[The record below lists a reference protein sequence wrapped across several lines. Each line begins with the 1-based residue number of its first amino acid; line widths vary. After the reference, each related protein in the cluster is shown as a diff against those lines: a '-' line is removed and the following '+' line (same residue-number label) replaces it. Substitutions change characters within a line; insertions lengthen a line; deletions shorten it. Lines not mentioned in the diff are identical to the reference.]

1 MDIKSAQ
8 ISQTFKRS
16 IKRNYQTRYIHL
28 IEGGADDEL
37 SLRRNMSAFDDY
49 SLTPSHLTDVSEV
62 DTKTIVLGH
71 ETSMPLILS
80 PTGTSR
86 LFHHKKEVAIPK
98 AGAKFGIPYALSAMA
113 ADYWISHPHRLIV

>member
-1 MDIKSAQ
+1 MDIKSARNIEDLQ
-8 ISQTFKRS
+8 AISKKKLPNPIYHF
-16 IKRNYQTRYIHL
+16 

-86 LFHHKKEVAIPK
+86 LFHHQKEVALAK

-113 ADYWISHPHRLIV
+113 ADN

>member
-1 MDIKSAQ
+1 
-8 ISQTFKRS
+8 
-16 IKRNYQTRYIHL
+16 
-28 IEGGADDEL
+28 
-37 SLRRNMSAFDDY
+37 MSAFDDY
-49 SLTPSHLTDVSEV
+49 LLTPSPLTDVSEV

-86 LFHHKKEVAIPK
+86 LFHHKKEVAIAK

-113 ADYWISHPHRLIV
+113 ADYWIPHPHRLIV

>member
-1 MDIKSAQ
+1 MDIKSARNIEDLQ
-8 ISQTFKRS
+8 AISKKKLPNPIYHF
-16 IKRNYQTRYIHL
+16 

-86 LFHHKKEVAIPK
+86 LFHHEKEVAVAK
-98 AGAKFGIPYALSAMA
+98 AGQSLKFPMLFQPWRPTTEFRTST
-113 ADYWISHPHRLIV
+113 D

>member
-1 MDIKSAQ
+1 MDIKSARNIEDLQ
-8 ISQTFKRS
+8 AISKKKLPNPIYHF
-16 IKRNYQTRYIHL
+16 

-86 LFHHKKEVAIPK
+86 LFHHEKEVAVDI
-98 AGAKFGIPYALSAMA
+98 AGQSLVFPMLFQPWRPTTEFRTRT
-113 ADYWISHPHRLIV
+113 D

>member
-1 MDIKSAQ
+1 
-8 ISQTFKRS
+8 
-16 IKRNYQTRYIHL
+16 
-28 IEGGADDEL
+28 
-37 SLRRNMSAFDDY
+37 MSAFDDY

-71 ETSMPLILS
+71 DTSMPLILS

-86 LFHHKKEVAIPK
+86 LFHHKKEVAIAK

-113 ADYWISHPHRLIV
+113 ADYWIPHPHRLIV

>member
-86 LFHHKKEVAIPK
+86 LFHHEKEVAVDK
-98 AGAKFGIPYALSAMA
+98 AGQSLVFPMLFQPWRPTTEFRTRT
-113 ADYWISHPHRLIV
+113 D